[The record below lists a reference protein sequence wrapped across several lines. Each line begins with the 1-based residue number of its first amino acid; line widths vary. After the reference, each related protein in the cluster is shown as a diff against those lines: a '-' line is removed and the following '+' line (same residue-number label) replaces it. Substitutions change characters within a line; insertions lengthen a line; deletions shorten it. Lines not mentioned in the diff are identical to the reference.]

1 MFKKLNSK
9 LENLFDENS
18 APHFLTDPGLI
29 SARKNFQPADN
40 IHQLENLS
48 YIFSEEV
55 AAENLPHLFS
65 QLCSHFE
72 IGYMQSA
79 GRQSITLFG
88 KPWPLVASTQLLKL
102 PAVPLFKIFKTDG
115 ALVLSH
121 FKISELDPAKKMQS
135 FMVKIAD
142 GHYFVFL
149 TATAEPWARLRIEA
163 LQNTLMKINFNL

>member
-29 SARKNFQPADN
+29 AARKNFQSVDN
-40 IHQLENLS
+40 LQQLENLS

-55 AAENLPHLFS
+55 TSELLPNLFS

-72 IGYMQSA
+72 IGYMQA
-79 GRQSITLFG
+79 GIRQSVTLYG
-88 KPWPLVASTQLLKL
+88 KPWPLVASTELLKL
-102 PAVPLFKIFKTDG
+102 PEVPLFKIFKTDG
-115 ALVLSH
+115 ALVLTH
-121 FKISELDPAKKMQS
+121 FKINELDPQGKMAS
-135 FMVKIAD
+135 FMVRIND

-149 TATAEPWARLRIEA
+149 TSTAEPWARLRIEA